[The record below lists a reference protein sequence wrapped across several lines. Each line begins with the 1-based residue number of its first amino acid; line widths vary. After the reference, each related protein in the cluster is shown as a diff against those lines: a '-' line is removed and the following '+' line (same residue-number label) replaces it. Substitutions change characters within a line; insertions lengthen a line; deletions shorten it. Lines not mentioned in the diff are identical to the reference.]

1 MVGIGVVI
9 IAVLIYVLAILI
21 AIGLVL
27 GIIAYLLFPIV
38 IEEFKRITLLYYN
51 MELKKALLRHF
62 VHFLLFAP
70 IALIILYLA
79 FISNAS
85 FLYLLALF
93 IFLGSAFVGF
103 YIFLYFAWSAYNKN
117 IKKVIISLLLGG
129 AIFIF
134 FAPSTYFVFAPI
146 YRALNHG
153 ESVKTITKNRGAYDN
168 CHDREDFL
176 MGGFCTSQLL
186 SDDDIIGKWILKEDN
201 SNTIKGK
208 DSYFIL
214 DKNGTVSFHG
224 WAVRPAKGFGYYDDI
239 ERVNGSGSWKLT
251 QNEEIDIYGSATFA
265 HPYITIDIND
275 SPPTIIF
282 KFDSQWGTLFLT
294 NQFDDIDAP
303 YYLRY
308 QRVEPKKDELNEEKN

>member
-1 MVGIGVVI
+1 MMGAGVVI

-27 GIIAYLLFPIV
+27 GIMAYLLFPIV
-38 IEEFKRITLLYYN
+38 IEEFKTITKLYYN
-51 MELKKALLRHF
+51 MALKKALMRHF
-62 VHFLLFAP
+62 VHLILFIP
-70 IALIILYLA
+70 IASLLLYLA
-79 FISNAS
+79 FISHAS
-85 FLYLLALF
+85 WYYLLALF
-93 IFLGSAFVGF
+93 IFLGSAFFGF
-103 YIFLYFAWSAYNKN
+103 YVFLYFAWSLYHKN
-117 IKKVIISLLLGG
+117 IKKVLLALVLGG
-129 AIFIF
+129 GIFIF

-146 YRALNHG
+146 YRALYQG
-153 ESVKTITKNRGAYDN
+153 ESIKSIAQNRGAYDS

-186 SDDDIIGKWILKEDN
+186 SRDDIIGKWILKEDN
-201 SNTIKGK
+201 SNAIKGK
-208 DSYFIL
+208 DSYFVL
-214 DKNGTVSFHG
+214 DKNGSVTFHG

-239 ERVNGSGSWKLT
+239 ERVNGSGNWELT
-251 QNEEIDIYGSATFA
+251 QKEEIDIYGSATFA

-303 YYLRY
+303 HYLRY
-308 QRVEPKKDELNEEKN
+308 QRVEPRKDELNEEKK